1 MGLLNRAAAKKK
13 VNAQAG
19 AVSQVAARESA
30 ARQSA
35 APRDTVPQSVQTIIV
50 DFHRKNPLFH
60 CIVLQANGR
69 DIAALMTGHGA
80 VCLAL
85 PGGKCL
91 VLLPGGLDA
100 ELFAHRLSQST
111 GSKILFQT
119 SAHEPSLAFNKLRPY
134 LR

>member
-13 VNAQAG
+13 VNAQMG
-19 AVSQVAARESA
+19 AVSQGAARESA
-30 ARQSA
+30 A
-35 APRDTVPQSVQTIIV
+35 PRDAVPQSVQTIIV

-85 PGGKCL
+85 PGKKCL

-100 ELFAHRLSQST
+100 GLFAHRLSHST
-111 GSKILFQT
+111 NSPILFQT

>member
-13 VNAQAG
+13 VNARTGAAPQS
-19 AVSQVAARESA
+19 AVSQSA
-30 ARQSA
+30 VLRNA
-35 APRDTVPQSVQTIIV
+35 APRDAVPQSVQTIIA
-50 DFHRKNPLFH
+50 DFHRKSPLFH
-60 CIVLQANGR
+60 CIALQANGR

>member
-1 MGLLNRAAAKKK
+1 MGLLDRATAKKK
-13 VNAQAG
+13 VNAQTSNA
-19 AVSQVAARESA
+19 SPSA

-35 APRDTVPQSVQTIIV
+35 VRQSAARDAVPQSVQTIIA

-60 CIVLQANGR
+60 CIALRANSK
-69 DIAALMTGHGA
+69 DIAALMAGHGT
-80 VCLAL
+80 VCIAL

-91 VLLPGGLDA
+91 LLLPGGLDA

-111 GSKILFQT
+111 GATILFQT